1 MTYSGDE
8 FRALVMP
15 SAEEVDVARR
25 RLHQKCVGI
34 ITMFLVSYA
43 TLLGNDVPLV
53 VRIAA
58 YPVVLI
64 ALTMVAT
71 SIMHDA
77 NHGAFFANS
86 PSGNRMVGYFA
97 DLLGVSSALWRF
109 KHDTHHADTNVQGI
123 DTDIDQGVVARL
135 APIQQARIW
144 HRWQHRYLWALYG
157 FMGIQ
162 WLLVD
167 DFVDLARGTVSGQ
180 SIANI
185 GWKTRL
191 GIFVGKLFHI
201 GWALI
206 LPLTLFP
213 WWAVLPSYLIG
224 SWTIGSVLA
233 ITFQIAHCVD
243 VAAFATPDTPRRG
256 NDFVWHQLRTT
267 VDVATDRSLKSRVR
281 SAMIGGLDFQV
292 EHHLATHIP
301 HPAYRAMAERT
312 RRLCA
317 DEGVAFLSHDGV
329 RAAIRSHHRWLRTMG
344 TQLS

>member
-8 FRALVMP
+8 FRALIMP
-15 SAEEVDVARR
+15 SSDEVAIARR
-25 RLHQKCVGI
+25 RLHLKCVCI
-34 ITMFLVSYA
+34 VTMFLVSYA
-43 TLLGNDVPLV
+43 TLLGGNVPLA
-53 VRIAA
+53 VRLAA
-58 YPVVLI
+58 YPLVLL
-64 ALTMVAT
+64 ALIMVAT

-77 NHGAFFANS
+77 NHGAFFADS
-86 PSGNRMVGYFA
+86 PRANRAVGYFA
-97 DLLGVSSALWRF
+97 DLLGVSSTLWRF

-123 DTDIDQGVVARL
+123 DTDIDQGVIARL
-135 APIQQARIW
+135 APKQSARTW
-144 HRWQHRYLWALYG
+144 HRWQHRYLWAIYG

-162 WLLVD
+162 WLLID

-185 GWKTRL
+185 GWKARF
-191 GIFVGKLFHI
+191 GIIGGKLVHI

-213 WWAVLPSYLIG
+213 WWAVIPTYLVG

-243 VAAFATPDTPRRG
+243 VAEFATPDSPRRG
-256 NDFVWHQLRTT
+256 DDFVWHQLRTT
-267 VDVATDRSLKSRVR
+267 VDVATDRSLKNRVR
-281 SAMIGGLDFQV
+281 SFVVGGLDFQI

-301 HPAYRAMAERT
+301 HTAYRAMAERT

-317 DEGVAFLSHDGV
+317 AEGVKFLSHDGV
-329 RAAIRSHHRWLRTMG
+329 RAAIKSHHRWIRTMG
-344 TQLS
+344 TELS